1 MTYVDTSVLFSLYV
15 PDANSSQADAWRQAH
30 PAPIDF
36 TGFHRIEL
44 RNALS
49 LAVFQQRLTPAQAEA
64 AWTQVQEDLQA
75 GVLVTKP
82 DLWAR
87 LVPEAEALATR
98 HTPTIGTR
106 SLDVLHVSAGLVM
119 GATEFCTFD
128 ARQGKLAQLAGMQL
142 RP

>member
-1 MTYVDTSVLFSLYV
+1 MTYVDTSVLVSLYV
-15 PDANSSQADAWRQAH
+15 PDANSLKADAWRKAN
-30 PAPIDF
+30 PTPIDF

-49 LAVFQQRLTPAQAEA
+49 LSVFQQRLTPTEAQS
-64 AWTQVQEDLQA
+64 AWTAVLEDLKT
-75 GVLVTKP
+75 GVLVAKP
-82 DLWAR
+82 DLWAK
-87 LVPEAEALATR
+87 LVHEAEALAAQ

-106 SLDVLHVSAGLVM
+106 SLDVLHVAAASVL

-128 ARQGKLAQLAGMQL
+128 ARQGKLAQAIGLQL